1 LRLIETVWKPHLA
14 NQFGHGVDEE
24 VGGQVDEEDWVEDA
38 AGINF
43 VNQSYDKSH
52 KFAQSGHPG
61 QNADSSSCHQ
71 RFG

>member
-43 VNQSYDKSH
+43 VTKVM
-52 KFAQSGHPG
+52 KFAQSGQPG
-61 QNADSSSCHQ
+61 QNSDSSSCQ
-71 RFG
+71 